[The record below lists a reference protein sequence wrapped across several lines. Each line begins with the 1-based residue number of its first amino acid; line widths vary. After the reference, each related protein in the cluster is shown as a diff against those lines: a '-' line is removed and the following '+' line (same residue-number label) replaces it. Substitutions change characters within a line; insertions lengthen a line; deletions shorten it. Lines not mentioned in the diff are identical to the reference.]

1 MIYKQDK
8 DKSLYLVKKIIEIP
22 KFLTPEEY
30 YKRILNL
37 GITPNNTLDKY
48 ENILKRKLKT

>member
-1 MIYKQDK
+1 MQ
-8 DKSLYLVKKIIEIP
+8 YLIKKIIEIP
-22 KFLTPEEY
+22 KFIEPVEY

-37 GITPNNTLDKY
+37 GIIPNKALDKY

>member
-1 MIYKQDK
+1 MIYMHDK
-8 DKSLYLVKKIIEIP
+8 DEALYLIKKIIEIP
-22 KFLTPEEY
+22 KFIEPVEY

-37 GITPNNTLDKY
+37 GIIPNKALDKY

>member
-37 GITPNNTLDKY
+37 GIIPNKALDKY